1 MRKKSSEEKV
11 CELRT
16 EYDLDALL
24 AGGIQGKYVERYRTG
39 TNLILLEPDTK
50 MKTKLPII
58 AITMGDPCGIG
69 PEIIVKALQ
78 RPEIATLCVPLVIG
92 DRLAL
97 ERAVLLCESTLEL
110 QEIKTV
116 EDARNTGEQR
126 IPLLALSHLAEADIT
141 YGALSKAAGD
151 AVYRYI
157 CHAAHLCLDGQVSA
171 MVTAPISKEAMHQAG
186 HDYPGHTELLAEL
199 CGTDN
204 FVMMLAGDVLR
215 VSLVT
220 IHEALADVPRLITFE
235 QVLKTIR
242 ITAEGVARLTRKRA
256 PKLAV
261 LALNPHCGE
270 AGKFGTEETE
280 IIEPAVKAARQ
291 AGLDVEGPLSAD
303 TLFHFAQQGAYDGV
317 VAMYHD
323 QGLIPLKMLHFYDGV
338 NITLGLPIIRTSVD
352 HGTAYNLAG
361 SGKASEKSLLAA
373 IRMAVDM
380 VL

>member
-1 MRKKSSEEKV
+1 MP
-11 CELRT
+11 
-16 EYDLDALL
+16 
-24 AGGIQGKYVERYRTG
+24 
-39 TNLILLEPDTK
+39 NLPLVV
-50 MKTKLPII
+50 
-58 AITMGDPCGIG
+58 ITMGDPCGIG
-69 PEIIVKALQ
+69 PEIIIKALQ
-78 RPEIATLCVPLVIG
+78 IPGIATICVPLVIG

-97 ERAVLLCESTLEL
+97 ERALLVCNSTLKI
-110 QEIKTV
+110 QEITTV
-116 EDARNTGEQR
+116 EEALHVPGHC
-126 IPLLALSHLAEADIT
+126 IPLLALSHLSDADIT
-141 YGALSKAAGD
+141 YGAPTIAAGD

-157 CHAAHLCLDGQVSA
+157 CHAARLCLDGQVAA
-171 MVTAPISKEAMHQAG
+171 MVTAPISKEAMHLAG

-204 FVMMLAGDVLR
+204 FVMMLAGDLLR

-242 ITAEGVARLTRKRA
+242 ITSEGVARLTGKRS

-270 AGKFGTEETE
+270 AGKFGTQEAE
-280 IIEPAVKAARQ
+280 IIEPAIQAARQ
-291 AGLDVEGPLSAD
+291 KGIDVEGPLSAD
-303 TLFHFAQQGAYDGV
+303 TLFHFARQGGYDGV

-323 QGLIPLKMLHFYDGV
+323 QGLIPLKMLHFDDGV

-361 SGKASEKSLLAA
+361 TGKASEKSLLAA
-373 IRMAVDM
+373 LRMAAEM
-380 VL
+380 AG

>member
-1 MRKKSSEEKV
+1 MPNPPLV
-11 CELRT
+11 
-16 EYDLDALL
+16 
-24 AGGIQGKYVERYRTG
+24 V
-39 TNLILLEPDTK
+39 
-50 MKTKLPII
+50 
-58 AITMGDPCGIG
+58 ITMGDPCGIG
-69 PEIIVKALQ
+69 PEIIIKALQ
-78 RPEIATLCVPLVIG
+78 IPGIATICVPLVIG

-97 ERAVLLCESTLEL
+97 ERALLVCNSALKI
-110 QEIKTV
+110 QEITTV
-116 EDARNTGEQR
+116 EDVRHVPEQH
-126 IPLLALSHLAEADIT
+126 IPLLALSHMTEADIV
-141 YGALSKAAGD
+141 YGAPSIAAGD

-157 CHAAHLCLDGQVSA
+157 CHAARLCLDGQVAA
-171 MVTAPISKEAMHQAG
+171 MVTAPISKEAMHLAG

-204 FVMMLAGDVLR
+204 FVMMLAGDLLR

-242 ITAEGVARLTRKRA
+242 ITAEGVARLTGKRS

-270 AGKFGTEETE
+270 AGKFGTQEAE
-280 IIEPAVKAARQ
+280 IIEPAIQAARQ
-291 AGLDVEGPLSAD
+291 EGLHVEGPLSAD
-303 TLFHFAQQGAYDGV
+303 TLFHFARQGGYDGV

-323 QGLIPLKMLHFYDGV
+323 QGLIPLKMLHFDDGV

-361 SGKASEKSLLAA
+361 TGTASEKSLLAA
-373 IRMAVDM
+373 LRMAAEM
-380 VL
+380 AG